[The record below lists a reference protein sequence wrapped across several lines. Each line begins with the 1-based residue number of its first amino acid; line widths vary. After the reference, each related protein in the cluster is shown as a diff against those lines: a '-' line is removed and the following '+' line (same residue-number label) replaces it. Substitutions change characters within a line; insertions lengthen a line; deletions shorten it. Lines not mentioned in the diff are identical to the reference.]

1 MLKAVE
7 KSYNTYYDKDRIYFK
22 ERLDV
27 LRKDAYKALPRYIN
41 DEVPLFVSY
50 EGSLRH
56 VTMSMIGPELAD
68 SCSKG
73 KSFVEYK
80 VHKHLYPGYKFDN
93 ISFLTGKYYMYYK
106 NDGGFFREIPGAPS
120 YVEALRA
127 KLPGFIITFREIEYD
142 NGILRVELP

>member
-1 MLKAVE
+1 MLK
-7 KSYNTYYDKDRIYFK
+7 KLQDSYDQYYLKDIVYFK
-22 ERLDV
+22 ERIDA
-27 LRKDAYKALPRYIN
+27 LRKNAYKELPRYIN

-50 EGSLRH
+50 EGSIRY
-56 VTMSMIGPELAD
+56 VKMSMIESELAD

-80 VHKHLYPGYKFDN
+80 VHKHYYPGYKGDN
-93 ISFLTGKYYMYYK
+93 ISFLTGKYYMY
-106 NDGGFFREIPGAPS
+106 NGGFFREIPGAPS

-127 KLPGFIITFREIEYD
+127 KLPGVLVTFREIEYD